1 MQIKRSEL
9 AARAGGPLLVHSRL
23 RAPAARVPWVRRL
36 RLLSRLREGA
46 KRPLTVVSA
55 PPGFGKSI
63 LLAQWAREDARRMPF
78 AWVTL
83 ADDSRDPATFLFYV
97 IEALRS
103 IDGSFGKQAR
113 RRLGGVAG
121 DSVAEAMPAL
131 LNDIAALPRRVTLV
145 IDDFDAMQE
154 PETRH
159 WMGFLLDNL
168 SGPLHIAIATRS
180 APLIRLGR
188 LRAQG
193 DLTEL
198 SGQDLRFTED
208 EARDLLSKRMGLD
221 VSQHDLQSLIEAT
234 EGWPTGIYLGGMYL
248 SSGPDRVTKDFRG
261 THRHV
266 ADFLRDEVLHQQ
278 PEPLREF
285 MLRTSILDRLSPG
298 LCDEVSHSEGAALML
313 GDLERSNLFVVP
325 LDEDAEWYRYQLL
338 FRDMLRSEAARLIP
352 TEVPDLH
359 RRASRW
365 HQRHGTVMEAVYHA
379 LAAGGDDETAIRLVK
394 ENWVVVA
401 RSGHRA
407 TVWAWL
413 QALPWHRI
421 RQDPHLCAIAAFLLV
436 YAGEFEMADVW
447 ASRIPDRL
455 RSTGGP
461 LPDGFSSVESI
472 RQLVAAHPVR
482 NVGSSLR
489 AARRVVQLESPG
501 SEWHSAGLIALG
513 MNLYLAGQLAEG
525 RTHLEAARVQS
536 ATAPRPAVEM
546 LALTYLSLVEHD
558 VGDPVVG
565 DELAIEGR
573 RLMDEYDV
581 VDYPVLAPLH
591 MATAAALLSTDP
603 EGAEREAEEAMRL
616 AAPYGRSIIPAQTAL
631 LGARLRLAMGDLTR
645 CRELLREAHTS
656 LNVCSDA
663 GALWQE
669 FASLDSRTRPRA
681 PRQDLPEALT
691 ASEIAVLR
699 LLATDLSLGEIAAR
713 LFVSINTIKT
723 HTRHIYQKLQVPSRR
738 AAVDQGR
745 RLDLI

>member
-1 MQIKRSEL
+1 MQQKRSEL
-9 AARAGGPLLVHSRL
+9 AARAGGPLLVQSRL
-23 RAPAARVPWVRRL
+23 RAPVPRIPWVRRL
-36 RLLSRLREGA
+36 RLLNRLREGA

-55 PPGFGKSI
+55 PPGFGKTI

-83 ADDSRDPATFLFYV
+83 GEDSQHPATFLFYL

-103 IDGSFGKQAR
+103 IDPGFGKQAR
-113 RRLGGVAG
+113 RRLGGMAG
-121 DSVAEAMPAL
+121 DAVAEAMPAL
-131 LNDIAALPRRVTLV
+131 MNDIAALPHRVTLV
-145 IDDFDAMQE
+145 IDDFDAMLE

-180 APLIRLGR
+180 APLLRLGR

-193 DLTEL
+193 ELTEL
-198 SGQDLRFTED
+198 SAHDLRFTED
-208 EARDLLSKRMGLD
+208 EARDLLGKRLGLD
-221 VSQHDLQSLIEAT
+221 VDETQLRSLVDAT
-234 EGWPTGIYLGGMYL
+234 EGWPTGVYLGGMYL
-248 SSGPDRVTKDFRG
+248 SSGSDRSATDFRG
-261 THRHV
+261 THRHI
-266 ADFLRDEVLHQQ
+266 ADFLRDEVLHRQ
-278 PEPLREF
+278 PEPMRDF

-298 LCDEVSHSEGAALML
+298 LCDEVSQTEGAALML

-325 LDEDAEWYRYQLL
+325 LDENAEWYRYQLL
-338 FRDMLRSEAARLIP
+338 FRDMLRAEAARLIP
-352 TEVPDLH
+352 TELPELH
-359 RRASRW
+359 RRAGLW
-365 HQRHGTVMEAVYHA
+365 HQRHGTVMEAVHHA
-379 LAAGGDDETAIRLVK
+379 LAAGDDEMAIGLVK
-394 ENWVVVA
+394 ANWVVVA

-407 TVWAWL
+407 TVWSWME
-413 QALPWHRI
+413 ALPWQRI
-421 RQDPHLCAIAAFLLV
+421 RQDPHLCAIAAFLMA
-436 YAGEFEMADVW
+436 YAGEFEMAEVW

-455 RSTGGP
+455 PAPPGP

-482 NVGSSLR
+482 NVGSALR
-489 AARRVVQLESPG
+489 AARRVVELEPPG
-501 SEWHSAGLIALG
+501 TEWHSAGLIALG
-513 MNLYLAGQLAEG
+513 INLYLAGQLAEA

-546 LALTYLSLVEHD
+546 LALTFLSLVEHD
-558 VGDPVVG
+558 VGDPVLG
-565 DELAIEGR
+565 DELAAEGR

-591 MATAAALLSTDP
+591 MAAAAAMLRSDP

-616 AAPYGRSIIPAQTAL
+616 AAPYGRSIVPAQTAL
-631 LGARLRLAMGDLTR
+631 LGARLRLAIGDLAG
-645 CRELLREAHTS
+645 CRELLRQAQTS
-656 LNVCSDA
+656 LMVCSDA
-663 GALWQE
+663 GALRQE
-669 FASLDSRTRPRA
+669 FASLDARTRPRA

-723 HTRHIYQKLQVPSRR
+723 HTRHIYQKLQAPSRR